1 KQDAEMAAD
10 LAQCAVEIITDAE
23 AIGRF
28 ESISEAEMF
37 DMEYWPLE
45 QAKLGTA
52 VEKPLAGEIAVITGG
67 GGTIGAA
74 TPKAVAA
81 AGAEEERLACG
92 QHAAPNAAKAI
103 STPAQAGPRPGSRA
117 PARGGALYRAVGA

>member
-1 KQDAEMAAD
+1 SKQDAEIAAD

-52 VEKPLAGEIAVITGG
+52 AEKPLAGEIAVITGG
-67 GGTIGAA
+67 GGTVR
-74 TPKAVAA
+74 VAA
-81 AGAEEERLACG
+81 AGPS
-92 QHAAPNAAKAI
+92 AA
-103 STPAQAGPRPGSRA
+103 AG
-117 PARGGALYRAVGA
+117 GGAGRWGCWAATSAQPRTRRRPSAHPRWR